1 MSQDQRTALFK
12 QQKNDENV
20 SQRVSSAAILALT
33 ARVKG
38 QPSLNQAAFKG
49 HSTIVS
55 YLLKMGQTWKGEA
68 RYNAR
73 MQCTVVMELL

>member
-1 MSQDQRTALFK
+1 MRVSQDQRTVLFK

-38 QPSLNQAAFKG
+38 QPALNQAG